1 MFVEITLI
9 AFLVDK
15 FFGEFKFIKHPI
27 IFMGDYILW
36 FEKRFYKNS
45 INRGAI
51 LTISLI
57 LIVFF
62 ITYPLQ
68 IFLPWWVLGII
79 ASMGIASKMLYDS
92 IIDVIKNPKN
102 IKFLVSRDSLNLSQN
117 EINKATIETYAENLS
132 DGVIAPLFYLLFF
145 GFTALFIYKAINTLD
160 SMVGYKNEKYLNFG
174 KFSAKLDDMAN
185 LIPSRI
191 TSLLI
196 SFLFLSYKSLISI
209 FKYAKL
215 HESPNAGYPISA
227 MAGAVGVTLGGDTSY
242 FGKIKQKAKFGDG
255 KMEIDIKD
263 VLKTISIKKK
273 LDYFLIIS
281 FFISLIPHLFLD

>member
-57 LIVFF
+57 LIVFL
-62 ITYPLQ
+62 ITIPLQ
-68 IFLPWWVLGII
+68 IFLPFWILGII

-281 FFISLIPHLFLD
+281 FFIFLIPHLFLD